1 MRLSVRPPPALTY
14 IFFIAVS
21 YVYDDIN
28 LFSSNL
34 LSFTTKILSFL
45 IIVVCIYIMLRD
57 VVFICALVTVNW
69 KQSFL
74 YI

>member
-14 IFFIAVS
+14 IFSIAVS